1 MALNPD
7 EIQQDIYNLIL
18 NPATREWEREI
29 MVQAKDKRAS
39 VTFNSQIDTL
49 KSDLQPLAIRNNLTP
64 DVMDFYLKITGQSQP
79 DSYDQV
85 KLHDEKDP
93 PYQERAIFAGG
104 CFWCMVEPFDTRPGI
119 KAVISGYTGG
129 ALQQPTYDQVFSQ
142 NTGHVEAVEILFDS
156 RIITYQQLVD
166 VYWQL
171 IDPTDNLGQID
182 DRGENYRPIIF
193 VNNDQQRQIA
203 EQSKQALIDT
213 ELCSRP
219 IVVEIKSAT
228 VFWPAENF
236 HQNFYKKNTQR
247 YRKIKR
253 SRRLY
258 LFLLRSKN
266 TVRRLFKKEN

>member
-7 EIQQDIYNLIL
+7 EMQQDIYNLIL

-129 ALQQPTYDQVFSQ
+129 AL
-142 NTGHVEAVEILFDS
+142 
-156 RIITYQQLVD
+156 
-166 VYWQL
+166 
-171 IDPTDNLGQID
+171 
-182 DRGENYRPIIF
+182 
-193 VNNDQQRQIA
+193 
-203 EQSKQALIDT
+203 
-213 ELCSRP
+213 CSYP
-219 IVVEIKSAT
+219 SIWYI
-228 VFWPAENF
+228 NF
-236 HQNFYKKNTQR
+236 
-247 YRKIKR
+247 
-253 SRRLY
+253 
-258 LFLLRSKN
+258 
-266 TVRRLFKKEN
+266 